1 MNLDEIIRHCLDG
14 KEGAWNMLVSLF
26 SKRIFNLAYQF
37 AGSYQEAE
45 DLTQDIFV
53 KLYGT
58 LPKFDFGR
66 NFAAWFLTLAKN
78 HLIDVHRR
86 TKWEKR
92 NRDDFD
98 DQLRVIP
105 SGTDDPEAGAL
116 LAETRKILWDGMNLL
131 PADMRLAVIL
141 KEIQGKKYEEVA
153 EIMGVPVGTVKSRI
167 NRGRLQLAR
176 LLKDAK
182 EKSHEL

>member
-1 MNLDEIIRHCLDG
+1 
-14 KEGAWNMLVSLF
+14 MLVNLF

-45 DLTQDIFV
+45 DLTQDIFL
-53 KLYGT
+53 KLHGA

-66 NFAAWFLTLAKN
+66 NFAAWLLTLARN
-78 HLIDVHRR
+78 YLIDEYRR

-98 DQLRVIP
+98 DHLRVAA
-105 SGTDDPEAGAL
+105 SAVDDPEAGFA
-116 LAETRKILWDGMNLL
+116 AEEAKKTLWEGLNRLQADTRM
-131 PADMRLAVIL
+131 AVIL
-141 KEIQGKKYEEVA
+141 KEIQGHKYEEVA

-167 NRGRLQLAR
+167 NRGRLELAR
-176 LLKDAK
+176 LLKAAK
-182 EKSHEL
+182 ERSHEL

>member
-1 MNLDEIIRHCLDG
+1 LDDIIRDCLDG
-14 KEGAWNMLVSLF
+14 KEGAWKMLVDLF

-53 KLYGT
+53 KLHGA

-66 NFAAWFLTLAKN
+66 NFAAWLLTLSRN
-78 HLIDVHRR
+78 YLIDEYRR

-98 DQLRVIP
+98 DHLKVAA
-105 SGTDDPEAGAL
+105 SGENPEAGLQAD
-116 LAETRKILWDGMNLL
+116 ENKRILWAGLNRL
-131 PADMRLAVIL
+131 PADIRLAVIL
-141 KEIQGKKYEEVA
+141 KEIQGQRYEEVA
-153 EIMGVPVGTVKSRI
+153 EALGVPVGTVKSRVS
-167 NRGRLQLAR
+167 RGRIQLAR
-176 LLKDAK
+176 LLAEAK
-182 EKSHEL
+182 EYAHEL